1 MGASKYF
8 RNRQIKD
15 KLKMELLAPTSLPI
29 DTYKN
34 KLPSVE
40 QAVEYGVIY
49 KEMEFEDIDILYVAE
64 GKKRYGRAFTVYKDG
79 RYSECTFEEWLRI
92 TNAMLSAIGDNM
104 Q

>member
-1 MGASKYF
+1 
-8 RNRQIKD
+8 
-15 KLKMELLAPTSLPI
+15 MELLAQHHCQLILTRISYHL
-29 DTYKN
+29 
-34 KLPSVE
+34 VE

-49 KEMEFEDIDILYVAE
+49 KEMEFENIDILYVAE